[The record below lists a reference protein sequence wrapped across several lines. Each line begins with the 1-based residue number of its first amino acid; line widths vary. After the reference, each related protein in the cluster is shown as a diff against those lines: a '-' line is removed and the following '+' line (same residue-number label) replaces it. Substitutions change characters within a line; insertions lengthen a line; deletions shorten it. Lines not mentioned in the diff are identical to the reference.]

1 MARTGAHLGELLLG
15 VDGFDVANGASLAP
29 HAEGVRLDVVQRHG
43 GTAMNRLSE
52 FGGMEIVCFTQL
64 MSTVNVLRCNVLIA
78 ESYR

>member
-1 MARTGAHLGELLLG
+1 
-15 VDGFDVANGASLAP
+15 
-29 HAEGVRLDVVQRHG
+29 
-43 GTAMNRLSE
+43 MNRLSE